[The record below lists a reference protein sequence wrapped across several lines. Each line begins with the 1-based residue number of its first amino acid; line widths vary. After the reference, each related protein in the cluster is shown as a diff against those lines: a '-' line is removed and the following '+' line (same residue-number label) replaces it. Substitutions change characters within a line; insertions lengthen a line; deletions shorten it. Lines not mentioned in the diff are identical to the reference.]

1 MSVRSVVQMRFSGGM
16 GGAESVAL
24 ALAGIL
30 GPYLENSVAYF
41 VLERRAGD
49 KACSEMLER
58 VKASGARYRVFYTDR
73 RFSMRLLSELR
84 RALAEDK
91 AEIIHA
97 HCYKSAFYSLALK
110 NLVAGPVKR
119 SVVTLHGL
127 FEPPS
132 LGLALIRTIDLLS
145 TMLSDRVIGCSNE
158 IASRYKRLPFVKGMT
173 EVVQNGLVVDSRH
186 SSERVAAVALDMR
199 ARMAE
204 LYGLDPSAL
213 WVACVGRLTGQKNF
227 ALYIKTV
234 SEMITSGRLKRKCE
248 FLIVG
253 EGVLNAELRQMARE
267 SELDKSLFF
276 TSYIADTDMLYSSID
291 MLMQTSVWEGTPIC
305 LLEAMAYGK
314 PVVATSVGGVPD
326 VIEDGVNGFLATTG
340 DSAKLASLATLLL
353 NDDLLRRNIG
363 RKAAETVLKRHS
375 HEVWAKRHF
384 SIYNALL
391 GSV

>member
-24 ALAGIL
+24 SLAGIL

-84 RALAEDK
+84 RALDDDK

-110 NLVAGPVKR
+110 NLVPGSVKR

-132 LGLALIRTIDLLS
+132 LGLAFIRTIDFLS

-158 IASRYKRLPFVKGMT
+158 IVSRYMRFPFVKGKT
-173 EVVQNGLVVDSRH
+173 EVVQNGLIVDSRH
-186 SSERVAAVALDMR
+186 SSERVAAVAAKMR
-199 ARMAE
+199 ARMAA

-234 SEMITSGRLKRKCE
+234 SEMISSGRLKRKCE

-253 EGVLNAELRQMARE
+253 EGVLNAELRQMVRE
-267 SELDKSLFF
+267 SELDRSIFF

-314 PVVATSVGGVPD
+314 PVVATAVGGVPD
-326 VIEDGVNGFLATTG
+326 VIDDGVSGCLAPAG
-340 DSAKLASLATLLL
+340 DSAKLASLAILLL
-353 NDDLLRRNIG
+353 NDDVLRRNIG
-363 RKAAETVLKRHS
+363 RKAAEAVLKRHS

-391 GSV
+391 ASV

>member
-16 GGAESVAL
+16 GGAESVAIS
-24 ALAGIL
+24 LAGIL
-30 GPYLENSVAYF
+30 GPYLENSIAYF
-41 VLERRAGD
+41 VLELRAGD

-73 RFSMRLLSELR
+73 RFSIRLLSELR

-110 NLVAGPVKR
+110 NLVFGPVKR

-132 LGLALIRTIDLLS
+132 LGLALIRSIDFLS
-145 TMLSDRVIGCSNE
+145 TILSDRVIGCSNE
-158 IASRYKRLPFVKGMT
+158 IALRYKRLPFVKGKT
-173 EVVQNGLVVDSRH
+173 EVVQNGLVIDSRH
-186 SSERVAAVALDMR
+186 SKERVASVAMKMR
-199 ARMAE
+199 GRMAE

-213 WVACVGRLTGQKNF
+213 WVACVGRLTRQKNF
-227 ALYIKTV
+227 ALFIKTV
-234 SEMITSGRLKRKCE
+234 SEMLSSGRLKRKCE

-253 EGVLNAELRQMARE
+253 SGVLNAELKQMARE
-267 SELDKSLFF
+267 SQLDKSIFF

-326 VIEDGVNGFLATTG
+326 IIDGVNGCMAPSG
-340 DSAKLASLATLLL
+340 DSAALAELATKIL
-353 NDDLLRRNIG
+353 NDDGLRLKLG
-363 RKAAETVLKRHS
+363 KKAAETVLKRHS

-391 GSV
+391 ASA